1 MEFSYTSPCEDP
13 FLPTLQ
19 RPQACDACYSSSH
32 IGSPSPSSPP
42 SLSPRGSV
50 AESATSETDDDSVF
64 PWTPDS
70 KHSGGVRCSHT
81 SAMAASPTPSRTS
94 VQHHKNHQYHPYR
107 RPPSFQES
115 HTFDFQLGRS
125 DIDDSTTSGKFD
137 DKFLKHLDAL
147 GPQMFGLVVHL
158 QEAVRE
164 RQRMRLFTT
173 YWEVEENSR
182 RGALLRFLYKD
193 AEKDFSGTERD
204 ARVLLSRFLTI
215 HPPAAVA
222 ADAKFLSAVCNR
234 NKTSLRRTD
243 TQLDILKD
251 HLDGQ
256 SLGSH
261 GPDKN
266 SDVTGDSLAT
276 G

>member
-1 MEFSYTSPCEDP
+1 MATVQIKVHIQTLRALPKMAVQNFLTAVLLGNTFESPHIQKC
-13 FLPTLQ
+13 
-19 RPQACDACYSSSH
+19 SSH

-70 KHSGGVRCSHT
+70 KHSGG
-81 SAMAASPTPSRTS
+81 
-94 VQHHKNHQYHPYR
+94 
-107 RPPSFQES
+107 
-115 HTFDFQLGRS
+115 RS

-137 DKFLKHLDAL
+137 DKFLKHLDVL

-204 ARVLLSRFLTI
+204 A
-215 HPPAAVA
+215 H
-222 ADAKFLSAVCNR
+222 
-234 NKTSLRRTD
+234 
-243 TQLDILKD
+243 

>member
-1 MEFSYTSPCEDP
+1 MATVQIKVHIQTLRALPKMAVQNFLTAVLLGNTFESPHIQKC
-13 FLPTLQ
+13 
-19 RPQACDACYSSSH
+19 SSH

-70 KHSGGVRCSHT
+70 KHSGAFGW
-81 SAMAASPTPSRTS
+81 
-94 VQHHKNHQYHPYR
+94 
-107 RPPSFQES
+107 
-115 HTFDFQLGRS
+115 
-125 DIDDSTTSGKFD
+125 
-137 DKFLKHLDAL
+137 L